1 MATDQTLPDAQAGD
15 NIKGADLQPAIDAL
29 KDRASKIG
37 DDIALITNVQ
47 EAQEAL
53 RLQQDLLSQAGALV
67 NQQIDLIAGEAK
79 ISADQINAAT
89 KFANDT
95 IDKIKTWRKRL
106 EVAKK
111 VLGFFAAIS
120 TGSGTSILIAAQ
132 ALKSDLDN
140 AKP

>member
-120 TGSGTSILIAAQ
+120 TGSGTAILIAAQ
-132 ALKSDLDN
+132 TLKSDLDN